1 MALATLRPRR
11 AVGPLRTRV
20 VYTALAVLLLLTGW
34 PSIAGAQAPSPE
46 SSVPW
51 YVTTAKWARW
61 PTLAAAVGLT
71 AAAIIVKDRA
81 NETFDGLKLVC
92 RANAAN
98 CLIGEDGTYVQPDA
112 ERLFQETLRLDAQ
125 ARRWMIGGQS
135 FLFVSGGLFL
145 LDLVAGNR
153 RPKNIPFSPVE
164 AFAAPGQ
171 IGVRWRF

>member
-1 MALATLRPRR
+1 MALGLTHAGHAR
-11 AVGPLRTRV
+11 AR
-20 VYTALAVLLLLTGW
+20 TALAVLLLTT
-34 PSIAGAQAPSPE
+34 AGTSMTTAQAPAPNP
-46 SSVPW
+46 SVPW

-81 NETFDGLKLVC
+81 NETFDGLNLVC
-92 RANAAN
+92 QANAAN
-98 CLIGEDGTYVQPDA
+98 CLIGKDGTYVQPDA